1 MNLICPMYNYKITL
15 CSYEKE
21 QKTIT
26 LVPYADEQKT
36 MIINC
41 DEIISLDPLVVYVNG
56 KLVVFQE
63 LLSRYFITSLEANK
77 KCHKKER
84 KKQWQK

>member
-1 MNLICPMYNYKITL
+1 MYNYKITL
-15 CSYEKE
+15 CAYENE
-21 QKTIT
+21 HNPIA
-26 LVPYADEQKT
+26 LVPYSDEQKT
-36 MIINC
+36 MVINC
-41 DEIISLDPLVVYVNG
+41 DKIISLDPLVVDLNG
-56 KLVVFQE
+56 KIVVFQE